1 MIAMPDQAAAD
12 YLRAIGAAAV
22 YVLADPWGLSRTGVT
37 QHLQRTFDAWE
48 QQHFEPKWIGWVGS
62 LTLAQWLADAP
73 QKFKQKH
80 GNINVLTWEQAVRL
94 IQDVAAVPDPS
105 AAKYTPLYTISDH
118 ETAIKN
124 AAQMAQKVR
133 INMDLLK
140 QRGALRPFNTAY
152 KKYNKER
159 QARRERA
166 VNYKVFETELFNSV
180 ACILATSAEPLSG
193 AVLADMRTK
202 FPWLSSVKG

>member
-105 AAKYTPLYTISDH
+105 AAEYTPLYTISDH

-140 QRGALRPFNTAY
+140 QKGALRTFNAAY
-152 KKYNKER
+152 KKYNHANRSK
-159 QARRERA
+159 REYV
-166 VNYKVFETELFNSV
+166 VNFGVFEAELFNSICEIV
-180 ACILATSAEPLSG
+180 ATGAEPLSQT
-193 AVLADMRTK
+193 VLAQMRAK
-202 FPWLSSVKG
+202 FPFLKGTS